1 MTAGLSAR
9 AGSTRVTRPCS
20 CPEPLPCQC
29 SYLTLLR
36 ARVRA
41 ARVVPVREPLLRNGH
56 ILVASTVLAAALG
69 SLFWI
74 CATRW
79 YSPAVVGRS
88 YAALSAATLLSALGS
103 FNLGNVLVRFVPAAG
118 RHTRGLVLRCYAVS
132 AGASALAAAVFL
144 MLIPVIAPRL
154 GYLREPVL
162 AVAFVAA
169 TAGYSVFVLQD
180 GALTGLRRTGWVLGE
195 NALFAVAKTG
205 VLALSA
211 LLAIGTGILVSWSA
225 GLVVAI
231 VVTNVVLFRRAV
243 PAQHRA
249 DRTGA
254 PAPTRVM
261 RYAMADYLGNLS
273 TIAAYSIVP
282 LMVLNQLGAE
292 QNAFYSLAWIIA
304 DTLYVAAFSMGSSLI
319 VEAARAPERLAEHAR
334 RMLRHTGLLLLVATA
349 VVIVAAPW
357 ILKLFGPGY
366 SESGTTVLRLMVLSA
381 LPNVVLSVAIDVC
394 RVRRALRWLIAL
406 QLTFA
411 VLVITMVAVLLPAFG
426 LTGVGLAWLITG
438 CAIALPL
445 LVALP
450 RWLPSPDRR
459 ST

>member
-9 AGSTRVTRPCS
+9 AGSRAARPCS
-20 CPEPLPCQC
+20 CPEPLPCEC
-29 SYLTLLR
+29 SYLTLVR
-36 ARVRA
+36 ARVRS
-41 ARVVPVREPLLRNGH
+41 ARKVHSGEPLLRNGH
-56 ILVASTVLAAALG
+56 MLVASTVLAAALG

-74 CATRW
+74 FATRW
-79 YSPAVVGRS
+79 YSAEAVGRS

-103 FNLGNVLVRFVPAAG
+103 FNLGNVLVRFVPRAG
-118 RHTRGLVLRCYAVS
+118 RHTRRLVLRCYAVS
-132 AGASALAAAVFL
+132 AGASALAAVLFL
-144 MLIPVIAPRL
+144 LVIPWAAPGL

-162 AVAFVAA
+162 AAAFVAA

-205 VLALSA
+205 MLALCA
-211 LLAIGTGILVSWSA
+211 VLAIGTGILVSWSVA
-225 GLVVAI
+225 LVVAI

-243 PAQHRA
+243 PEQHRA

-254 PAPTRVM
+254 PAPRRVF

-273 TIAAYSIVP
+273 SIAAYSIVP

-319 VEAARAPERLAEHAR
+319 VEAARSPERLAEHAR
-334 RMLRHTGLLLLVATA
+334 RMLRHTGLLLLGA
-349 VVIVAAPW
+349 VSLVIAAAPW

-366 SESGTTVLRLMVLSA
+366 SENGTTVLRLMVLSA
-381 LPNVVLSVAIDVC
+381 LPNVLLSVAIDVC

-406 QLTFA
+406 QFTFA
-411 VLVITMVAVLLPAFG
+411 VLVITLVAVLLPAYG
-426 LTGVGLAWLITG
+426 LTGVGLAWLIAGT
-438 CAIALPL
+438 AIALPL

-450 RWLPSPDRR
+450 RWLPAPDRR
-459 ST
+459 PT